1 MKFIPRTYQADIAKY
16 MLSHKRA
23 MIMAACGMGKT
34 SATLSALNVLLK
46 AGKVKKI
53 LIVAPLRVALNVW
66 SQEAQKWDNF
76 SHLRIKTLCGLS
88 AKKRA
93 ESVNDDC
100 DILTINYELIPWL
113 IDNSEL
119 EYDCIVC
126 DESTKLKGYRR
137 QSGSKRAHIFF
148 ELAKATE
155 RIILLTG
162 TPAPNGLLDLWGQMY
177 FVDFGR
183 ALETSFTR
191 FCKEYFRPVQVAQN
205 AFAVKWVALPDSQK
219 RIEEKLKDCT
229 ISILPEKYFNLEKPI
244 VNNISVTLP
253 EKLKFMYKRMKKEGI
268 VAFDNHSGI
277 VAPNAAVKVQKLLQI
292 AGGFIYDIVGN
303 YNILSNHK
311 LEAIESII
319 NESGG
324 ENVIVCYNWQAELAQ
339 LTEYFPAAVKMDKSP
354 ETLQKWNEGQIPIL
368 LLNPASAGHGLNL
381 QHGGRILIFISPTYN
396 LEHYLQV
403 IERIGPMRQKQS
415 GYNRSVYIYHVF
427 TENTIEPE
435 VYECLNKKE
444 NVQEKLLKNLEKG
457 GDL

>member
-1 MKFIPRTYQADIAKY
+1 MKFTPRTYQADIAKY

-100 DILTINYELIPWL
+100 DILTINYELIPWF
-113 IDNSEL
+113 IDNTEIV
-119 EYDCIVC
+119 YDCIVC
-126 DESTKLKGYRR
+126 DESTKLKSYRR
-137 QSGSKRAHIFF
+137 QSGSKRAHVFF
-148 ELAKATE
+148 ELAKVTE
-155 RIILLTG
+155 RLILLTG

-183 ALETSFTR
+183 ALESSYTR
-191 FCKEYFRPVQVAQN
+191 FCKKYFRPVQVAQN
-205 AFAVKWVALPDSQK
+205 AFAVKWVALPDTQK
-219 RIEEKLKDCT
+219 RIEEKLKNCT
-229 ISILPEKYFNLEKPI
+229 ISILPEKYFNLEKPT
-244 VNNISVTLP
+244 VSNISVTLP

-268 VAFDNHSGI
+268 VDFEDI
-277 VAPNAAVKVQKLLQI
+277 EVTAPNAAVKLQKLLQI
-292 AGGFIYDIVGN
+292 AGGFIYDNNEN
-303 YNILSNHK
+303 YHIFTYHK

-324 ENVIVCYNWQAELAQ
+324 ENVIICYNWQAELTQ
-339 LTEYFPAAVKMDKSP
+339 LTEYFPAAVKMDKNP
-354 ETLQKWNEGQIPIL
+354 ETLQKWNDGQIQIL
-368 LLNPASAGHGLNL
+368 LLNPAGAGHGLNL

-403 IERIGPMRQKQS
+403 IERIGPMRQLQS
-415 GYNRSVYIYHVF
+415 GYHRSVYIYHVF
-427 TENTIEPE
+427 TENTIESE

-444 NVQEKLLKNLEKG
+444 NIQEKLLKNLEKG
-457 GDL
+457 GEV

>member
-1 MKFIPRTYQADIAKY
+1 MKFTPRTYQADIAKY

-46 AGKVKKI
+46 AGKVHKI

-66 SQEAQKWDNF
+66 AQEAEKWDNF
-76 SHLRIKTLCGLS
+76 RHLRIKTLCGLT

-100 DILTINYELIPWL
+100 DILTINYELIPWFIAHNKL
-113 IDNSEL
+113 N
-119 EYDCIVC
+119 YDCIVC
-126 DESTKLKGYRR
+126 DESTKLKSYRR
-137 QSGSKRAHIFF
+137 QSGSKRAHVFF
-148 ELAKATE
+148 DLAKTTE

-177 FVDFGR
+177 FVDFGK
-183 ALETSFTR
+183 ALESSYTR

-219 RIEEKLKDCT
+219 RIEERLKDCT

-244 VNNISVTLP
+244 ISNISVAWP
-253 EKLKFMYKRMKKEGI
+253 EFLRNFYKTMKKEGI
-268 VAFDNHSGI
+268 IDFKGI
-277 VAPNAAVKVQKLLQI
+277 NVTAPNAAVKLQKLLQI
-292 AGGFIYDIVGN
+292 AGGFLYDN
-303 YNILSNHK
+303 NEKYHILTYHK

-324 ENVIVCYNWQAELAQ
+324 ENVIICYNWQAELAQ
-339 LTEYFPAAVKMDKSP
+339 LTEYFPEAVKMDKNP
-354 ETLQKWNEGQIPIL
+354 ETLQKWNDGQIPIL

-415 GYNRSVYIYHVF
+415 GYSRSVYIYHVF

-444 NVQEKLLKNLEKG
+444 NIQEKLLKNLEKG
-457 GDL
+457 GEV

>member
-1 MKFIPRTYQADIAKY
+1 MKFIPRIYQADIAKY
-16 MLSHKRA
+16 ILTHKRA
-23 MIMAACGMGKT
+23 MIMAACGIGKT
-34 SATLSALNVLLK
+34 SATLSALNILLK
-46 AGKVKKI
+46 TGKVKKI

-66 SQEAQKWDNF
+66 AQEAEKWENF

-100 DILTINYELIPWL
+100 DILTINYELIPWF
-113 IDNSEL
+113 IDNNKM

-126 DESTKLKGYRR
+126 DESTKLKSYRR
-137 QSGSKRAHIFF
+137 QSGSKRAHVFF
-148 ELAKATE
+148 ELAKVTE
-155 RIILLTG
+155 RIVLLTG
-162 TPAPNGLLDLWGQMY
+162 TPASNGLLDLWGQMY
-177 FVDFGR
+177 FVDFGK
-183 ALETSFTR
+183 ALESSFTR

-205 AFAVKWVALPDSQK
+205 AFAVKWIALPDSQK

-244 VNNISVTLP
+244 INNISVTLP
-253 EKLKFMYKRMKKEGI
+253 ECLQNFYKTMKKEGI
-268 VAFDNHSGI
+268 IDFKGI
-277 VAPNAAVKVQKLLQI
+277 NVSSPNAAVKLQKMLQI
-292 AGGFIYDIVGN
+292 AGGFIYDNKEN
-303 YNILSNHK
+303 YHILTYHK

-324 ENVIVCYNWQAELAQ
+324 ENVIICYNWQAELAQ
-339 LTEYFPAAVKMDKSP
+339 LTEYFPTAIKMDKSP
-354 ETLQKWNEGQIPIL
+354 ETLQKWNAGQIPIL

-457 GDL
+457 GEV